1 MKNVINKYKLSISY
15 ILVVILTS
23 FVFTLLE
30 YIFFNYKLFSILEVI
45 LNYFYVFIYSYISSR
60 KSPLNGYKSGF
71 RSGVKIWIILIL
83 LNLITFNNFTLGVL
97 LYYIIILIIAIIAGI
112 ISKNKEKN
120 YSN

>member
-23 FVFTLLE
+23 FIFTLFE
-30 YIFFNYKLFSILEVI
+30 YIFFNYKLFSILEII
-45 LNYFYVFIYSYISSR
+45 LNYFYVFIYSYMSSR
-60 KSPLNGYKSGF
+60 KNPLNGYKSGF

-83 LNLITFNNFTLGVL
+83 LNLITFNNFTLGIL

>member
-23 FVFTLLE
+23 FIFTLFE
-30 YIFFNYKLFSILEVI
+30 YIFFNYKLFSILEII
-45 LNYFYVFIYSYISSR
+45 LNYFYISSR
-60 KSPLNGYKSGF
+60 KSPLNGYKSGL

-112 ISKNKEKN
+112 VSKNKEKN